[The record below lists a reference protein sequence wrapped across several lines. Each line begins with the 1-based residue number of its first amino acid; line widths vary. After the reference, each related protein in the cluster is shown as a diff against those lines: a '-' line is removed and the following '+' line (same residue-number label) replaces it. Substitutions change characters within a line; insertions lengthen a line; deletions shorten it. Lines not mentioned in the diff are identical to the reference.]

1 MSVKVR
7 LLMKAGVDCWDRL
20 TLIIKDRDV
29 SYLYVLQ
36 DRYTCMEL
44 YRQLAIYHFDG
55 TEGEVAVDI
64 DGQRCRWRDEIWKS
78 VLGVIDQWF
87 TEYMLLVELE
97 KSNQ

>member
-1 MSVKVR
+1 MTVKAR

-29 SYLYVLQ
+29 DYLHALR
-36 DRYTCMEL
+36 DRYTCIEL

-55 TEGEVAVDI
+55 IEGEVLVDI
-64 DGQRCRWRDEIWKS
+64 NGQRYRWRDEVWKS
-78 VLGVIDQWF
+78 VLGVIDQWY